1 MGGAAGRDLNQAT
14 HMSTETVNS
23 VTGPISVEDL
33 GVTLMHEHILIGYP
47 GWEADTLHPGPTR
60 EEMITVAVDKVQS
73 MQDQGIQSMLDPC
86 PNDLGRD
93 VALAAEVSSKTGFN
107 IICATG
113 LYKQNE
119 GGAPHW
125 NFQRSIGKGVENMAE
140 LFIHE
145 LTRGIGDTGIKA
157 GIIKVATGEGEI
169 TDYETDVLT
178 AAAIAAVE
186 TGAPITTHTDQ
197 GTMGEEQQ
205 AFLLEKGVAAHKIII
220 GHSCGTQDHDYH
232 MNILGKGSY
241 LGFDRFGLDILFPDE
256 QRIDS
261 LVALLAKR
269 QENRIVVSHDSV
281 WCTRGEPFPAE
292 LLAAVDTDKL
302 FNPTHFHRNIIPQ
315 LLARGVTRAQIDT
328 MLIDNPRRFFAG
340 VA

>member
-1 MGGAAGRDLNQAT
+1 MTTD
-14 HMSTETVNS
+14 TVNS
-23 VTGPISVEDL
+23 VTGPIFVEDL

-47 GWEADTLHPGPTR
+47 GWEADTLHPGPSR
-60 EEMITVAVDKVQS
+60 EETIAIAIEKIQS
-73 MQDQGIQSMLDPC
+73 MQAQGIQSMLDPC

-119 GGAPHW
+119 GGAAHW
-125 NFQRSIGKGVENMAE
+125 NFQRSIGKGVENMAA

-145 LTRGIGDTGIKA
+145 LTRGIGDTDIKA

-169 TDYETDVLT
+169 TEYETDILT

-205 AFLLEKGVAAHKIII
+205 AFLVEKGVVPHKIII
-220 GHSCGTQDHDYH
+220 GHSCGSDNHDYH
-232 MNILGKGSY
+232 MNILSQGSY
-241 LGFDRFGLDILFPDE
+241 LGFDRFGLDMLVPDE
-256 QRIDS
+256 QRVES
-261 LVALLAKR
+261 LLALLAKQ
-269 QENRIVVSHDSV
+269 QENRIVLSHDSI

-292 LLAAVDTDKL
+292 LLAAADLDIL
-302 FNPTHFHRNIIPQ
+302 FNPTHLHRHIIPQ
-315 LLARGVTRAQIDT
+315 LLERGASQAQIDT

-340 VA
+340 DA